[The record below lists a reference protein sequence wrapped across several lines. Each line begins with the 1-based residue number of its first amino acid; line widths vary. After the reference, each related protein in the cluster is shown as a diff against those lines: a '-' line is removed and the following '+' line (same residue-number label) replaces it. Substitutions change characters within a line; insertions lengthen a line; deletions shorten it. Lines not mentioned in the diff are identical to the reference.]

1 MQQARKLSNANRL
14 ISPPQPIG
22 NPAITPQPGHKLKK
36 AKLFLILMFCFML
49 SLAVVAQYSALV
61 IFNYRLSSTRA
72 ELAEMMEASRVLEL
86 EVAQLSS
93 VGRIELIARDDLGMV
108 DPEINQLIVLTAGRG
123 EVNRLGE

>member
-14 ISPPQPIG
+14 ISPPQPIR
-22 NPAITPQPGHKLKK
+22 NPAITPQPGRKLKK

-49 SLAVVAQYSALV
+49 SLAVVAQYSTLV
-61 IFNYRLSSTRA
+61 ILNYRLSSTRA
-72 ELAEMMEASRVLEL
+72 ELAEIMEASRVLEL